1 MNMADMLIHVHP
13 ELDALARTNLE
24 RRLMECMGVDCAE
37 FNHHPHPHALIVKY
51 DPDTVEGMEIL
62 GMVRNVDPAATRV
75 GL

>member
-13 ELDALARTNLE
+13 ELDVQTRAGLE
-24 RRLMECMGVDCAE
+24 RRLMDCMGVDCAE
-37 FNHHPHPHALIVKY
+37 FNHHAHPHALIVKY

-62 GMVRNVDPAATRV
+62 DVVRRIDPVATRV